1 MKISP
6 AKFIQSRFPLA
17 IVAGL
22 LLASSFPKIGI
33 AGFAWIAPGLMLAAA
48 LGKRGAESFRIGYVA
63 GLAHYLASLYWLL
76 LIPYRWHGI
85 PLGPAFGWIALSM
98 YLALFPAAWVWL
110 ALKVSGAGGQVSGG
124 TAEQR
129 ETHGAFSSPSPPLKE
144 LRAKPQWKINYLWAG
159 VRRPMVSNS
168 NPLTPALSPFGRG
181 EGVASALEEIA
192 ALSWSRRMGWTF
204 FCAANWVA
212 MEMIVVRL
220 FGGFPWNLL
229 GASQYRILPL
239 TQIASVTGVYGVA
252 LLVVWTSVS
261 LLGAAAAIVR
271 RPNSR
276 SVWFGEM
283 IFPMLAVAATFGFG
297 FHRIGNLPAPARE
310 LKVTLVQP
318 SIPQTL
324 IWNSENDLERFNELI
339 GLSEQALT
347 NETDLLIWPEA
358 AIPKMLRYNEE
369 IRGPLLNL
377 ARAHRV
383 WMIVGSDDAEPRAG
397 SQKPD
402 DADYFNA
409 SFLISPKGEIV
420 ARYRKRNLVIFG
432 EYIPLVRWLPFL
444 KWFTPIE
451 GGFTSGDKP
460 GLFEMNIA
468 LERRSPGRRESDA
481 EQKRADQEIG
491 APGEITFR
499 VKTSPLICYEDTFPQ
514 MGRESA
520 SDGTDFL
527 VNLTNDGWFGEG
539 AAQWQQA
546 ACATFRAVE
555 NGLPLVRCANTG
567 LTCWMDAAGGIREIF
582 SDKTGSVYGAGF
594 VTMAIPLVEN
604 RTPTFYHQHGDWFGW
619 GCVAFSAAVIGRQWL
634 ARSKNKQ

>member
-1 MKISP
+1 LKFLP
-6 AKFIQSRFPLA
+6 GKFIQSRFPLA

-48 LGKRGAESFRIGYVA
+48 LRRRGAESFRIGYVA

-110 ALKVSGAGGQVSGG
+110 ALKVTGAGGQVSGG
-124 TAEQR
+124 
-129 ETHGAFSSPSPPLKE
+129 
-144 LRAKPQWKINYLWAG
+144 AG
-159 VRRPMVSNS
+159 VREEVQNIQHSTFNVQRSN
-168 NPLTPALSPFGRG
+168 A
-181 EGVASALEEIA
+181 ALEEIA
-192 ALSWSRRMGWTF
+192 ALNWSRRMFWTF
-204 FCAANWVA
+204 FCAAGWVA

-252 LLVVWTSVS
+252 FLVVWTSVS

-276 SVWFGEM
+276 SVWFGEI
-283 IFPMLAVAATFGFG
+283 IFPMLAVATTFGFG

-339 GLSEQALT
+339 RLSEQALT

-397 SQKPD
+397 SQKPGD
-402 DADYFNA
+402 SDYFNA
-409 SFLISPKGEIV
+409 SFLISPQGEIV
-420 ARYRKRNLVIFG
+420 ERYCKRNLVIFG
-432 EYIPLVRWLPFL
+432 EYVPLVRWLPFL
-444 KWFTPIE
+444 KWFTPID

-460 GLFEMNIA
+460 GVFEMEIM
-468 LERRSPGRRESDA
+468 ERRSPTRHESNPA
-481 EQKRADQEIG
+481 EKRAGSEIS
-491 APGEITFR
+491 APSETAFR
-499 VKTSPLICYEDTFPQ
+499 VKTSSLICYEDTFPQ
-514 MGRESA
+514 IGRESA
-520 SDGTDFL
+520 SDDTDFL

-567 LTCWMDAAGGIREIF
+567 LTCWIDEAGRIRETF

-594 VTMAIPLVEN
+594 VTMEIPLTEN

-619 GCVAFSAAVIGRQWL
+619 GCVAFSAVVIGRLWL
-634 ARSKNKQ
+634 VRYKNKQ

>member
-1 MKISP
+1 LKISP
-6 AKFIQSRFPLA
+6 GKLIQSRFPLA

-33 AGFAWIAPGLMLAAA
+33 AGFAWIAPGLILAAA

-110 ALKVSGAGGQVSGG
+110 VLKVLSFGFRVSSS

-129 ETHGAFSSPSPPLKE
+129 DTQGAFSSPSPPPKE
-144 LRAKPQWKINYLWAG
+144 EKAG
-159 VRRPMVSNS
+159 ERRSMVSNS
-168 NPLTPALSPFGRG
+168 NPLTPTLSPLGRG
-181 EGVASALEEIA
+181 EGVASALEEMA
-192 ALSWSRRMGWTF
+192 AWNWSRRIFWTF
-204 FCAANWVA
+204 SCAASWVA

-252 LLVVWTSVS
+252 FLVVWTSVS

-283 IFPMLAVAATFGFG
+283 IFPMLAVATSFGFG

-310 LKVTLVQP
+310 LKITLVQP

-324 IWNSENDLERFNELI
+324 IWNSENDLERFHELLR
-339 GLSEQALT
+339 LSEEALA

-383 WMIVGSDDAEPRAG
+383 WMIVGSDDAEPRA
-397 SQKPD
+397 SSKNPED
-402 DADYFNA
+402 SDYFNA

-420 ARYRKRNLVIFG
+420 ERYCKRNLVIFG

-444 KWFTPIE
+444 KWFTPID
-451 GGFTSGDKP
+451 GGFTAGDKP
-460 GLFEMNIA
+460 GVFEMNIA
-468 LERRSPGRRESDA
+468 LERRSPDRRESDA

-491 APGEITFR
+491 APSETAFR

-514 MGRESA
+514 IGRESA
-520 SDGTDFL
+520 SDDTDFL

-567 LTCWMDAAGGIREIF
+567 LTCWVDEAGRIREIF

-594 VTMAIPLVEN
+594 VTMEIPLTEN
-604 RTPTFYHQHGDWFGW
+604 RAPTFYHQHGDWFGW
-619 GCVAFSAAVIGRQWL
+619 GCVAFSAVVISRQWR
-634 ARSKNKQ
+634 ARCKSKQ